1 MSDHD
6 TRTPQAPM
14 TQLRAGWRHIM
25 GILATSTFFILV
37 VLVVSEWD
45 DVPTQAL
52 TRDPT
57 AELGGSLYIGFLSQV
72 GLLCWAASGAMCL
85 VGARV
90 LADRSNSPDMAQF
103 LLVSGLIAIYL
114 GFDDAFRMHEDLYPK
129 FGIPQKLVQI
139 TYLFLMSLFLFRWR
153 KLILR
158 TDYLLLAL
166 SLAFFGASLA
176 FDNYRPTRSALVEDG
191 SKFVGLVAWLV
202 YFFLTV
208 TAELRAV
215 GDSSTSDAP
224 EPAAPQTTS

>member
-6 TRTPQAPM
+6 TRTPQTPM
-14 TQLRAGWRHIM
+14 TQLRSGWRYIM
-25 GILATSTFFILV
+25 GILATSTVFIV
-37 VLVVSEWD
+37 IVLVVSEWD

-72 GLLCWAASGAMCL
+72 GLLCWAASGAICI

-90 LADRSNSPDMAQF
+90 LADRSDAPEMARF
-103 LLVSGLIAIYL
+103 LLISGLISIYL

-129 FGIPQKLVQI
+129 FGIPQKLVQVA
-139 TYLFLMSLFLFRWR
+139 YLALMAFFLVTWR
-153 KLILR
+153 KLIFR
-158 TDYLLLAL
+158 TEYVLLAL
-166 SLAFFGASLA
+166 SLAFFSASLV

-208 TAELRAV
+208 TAELRA
-215 GDSSTSDAP
+215 DSDAP
-224 EPAAPQTTS
+224 PSDSPRPAAPQTTS